1 MPTFRFRRANL
12 KSNANVGKYDFIIS
26 QKHLSFVLNYK
37 ISLLLQTQKRF
48 NYPDMKKYLSNIY
61 KTGLTA
67 AIAISTAIAAGASD
81 LEPIAFGNFNE
92 WVTRN
97 ITESHIIGGKTRQV
111 YEIAPTRTIDGDE
124 PYINQGGSPWAT
136 SNVMAKVCGITK
148 TSNAVYPD
156 IRDRNNRCAR
166 LTTCLEN
173 CKAIGIINIDVV
185 VAGTVFLGRMFE
197 PIKSTSDPYSKMEMG
212 IPFTKRPSALVYD
225 YKLYIP
231 ANGTRLYSSGFGSK
245 KTLPGSDKSEVFVY
259 LQRRWEDKD
268 GNIYAKR
275 VGTGRELL
283 AKTTPDWVNGHRL
296 EIHYGDI
303 SKAPYFKSFMNL
315 IPESKSYCAV
325 NSKGKIVPVKE
336 VGWDSADATPTHIMV
351 MFSAGSGEPYTG
363 TIGTEFRIDNVALEY
378 K

>member
-1 MPTFRFRRANL
+1 
-12 KSNANVGKYDFIIS
+12 
-26 QKHLSFVLNYK
+26 
-37 ISLLLQTQKRF
+37 
-48 NYPDMKKYLSNIY
+48 MKKYLSYIY
-61 KTGLTA
+61 KTVLTA
-67 AIAISTAIAAGASD
+67 AIAISTTIAADAGD
-81 LEPIAFGNFNE
+81 IEPIAFGNFNE

-97 ITESHIIGGKTRQV
+97 IKESHIIGGKTRQV
-111 YEIAPTRTIDGDE
+111 YEIAPTRTLDGDE
-124 PYINQGGSPWAT
+124 PYTNQGGSPWAT

-156 IRDRNNRCAR
+156 ARDGNNRCAR
-166 LTTCLEN
+166 LTTRLEN

-245 KTLPGSDKSEVFVY
+245 KTLQGSDKSEVFVY

-303 SKAPYFKSFMNL
+303 SKASYFKQ
-315 IPESKSYCAV
+315 
-325 NSKGKIVPVKE
+325 
-336 VGWDSADATPTHIMV
+336 
-351 MFSAGSGEPYTG
+351 
-363 TIGTEFRIDNVALEY
+363 IGRAHV
-378 K
+378 